1 MLSAVLHQ
9 AGARI
14 GKQVFWH
21 MIALTRARMFPVL
34 MLLCLLAGQ
43 AQAQTQA
50 PPLAQDVSDAPPP
63 DPDLLA
69 TRCAHLAPVTD
80 ACELVRVAA
89 QMLRP
94 SYAQDKG
101 SEGITQFKELGYEAE
116 YFPARAFRLFSG
128 TTNVF
133 LAAKPRSDRLF
144 VIITG
149 SETERDWIENLN
161 AAPAPADWRRGGYY
175 IPPGHSGFRSGA
187 DEIVYTL
194 LRSGEFEQHGFDCNP
209 DRLNRRT
216 TSPVSRF
223 VCANEVMSGESET
236 IDVVLVGHS
245 RGAAIANL
253 AAPAFA
259 GHTILSVADGTVDVR
274 PQRHWPLRLHAII
287 GFAPPP
293 ALYAFTDD
301 AVGADSP
308 SGAPDQEEVYQ
319 RAGIPERAIMFLNES
334 DVVPLLSMGT
344 MRQLGRHFRVRS
356 DGQVEYVSH
365 DWSQTIDLAR
375 DHSAGGYCRDV
386 LAALQTGDNII
397 DQSCLARP
405 ASDRAMAD

>member
-1 MLSAVLHQ
+1 MFLPAVLHP
-9 AGARI
+9 AGALI

-21 MIALTRARMFPVL
+21 MIALTRARMMSSLILARIPTLILARILVL
-34 MLLCLLAGQ
+34 ISFCLLAGQ
-43 AQAQTQA
+43 AQAQDLPHSHPA
-50 PPLAQDVSDAPPP
+50 

-69 TRCAHLAPVTD
+69 TRCAHLAPVGD
-80 ACELVRVAA
+80 ACDLVRVAA

-149 SETERDWIENLN
+149 TETERDWIENLN

-216 TSPVSRF
+216 TS
-223 VCANEVMSGESET
+223 
-236 IDVVLVGHS
+236 
-245 RGAAIANL
+245 
-253 AAPAFA
+253 
-259 GHTILSVADGTVDVR
+259 
-274 PQRHWPLRLHAII
+274 
-287 GFAPPP
+287 
-293 ALYAFTDD
+293 
-301 AVGADSP
+301 
-308 SGAPDQEEVYQ
+308 
-319 RAGIPERAIMFLNES
+319 
-334 DVVPLLSMGT
+334 
-344 MRQLGRHFRVRS
+344 
-356 DGQVEYVSH
+356 
-365 DWSQTIDLAR
+365 
-375 DHSAGGYCRDV
+375 
-386 LAALQTGDNII
+386 
-397 DQSCLARP
+397 
-405 ASDRAMAD
+405 